1 MDKDFKAEN
10 VELCQNKASIANAK
24 YFVYDVDEQICML
37 HSSTEKQCDL
47 MFGPPTPAYDAESC
61 DGTNISLLIII
72 VTCTACFLILL
83 YVMLMIL
90 FCKIELAALCVC
102 KLKCCSRSEDTQM
115 IIEHEHSIHPIVL
128 KSGQQLF

>member
-1 MDKDFKAEN
+1 MEKDFKAEN

-61 DGTNISLLIII
+61 DGKNIS
-72 VTCTACFLILL
+72 FLIVIVVCVGLFL
-83 YVMLMIL
+83 FLVLFYIMLMIL
-90 FCKIELAALCVC
+90 FSKLELALCVC
-102 KLKCCSRSEDTQM
+102 KMKCCSRSEDTQI
-115 IIEHEHSIHPIVL
+115 IIEHEHPIVL
-128 KSGQQLF
+128 QSGQQLF

>member
-10 VELCQNKASIANAK
+10 VELCQRNAGIVNAK
-24 YFVYDVDEQICML
+24 YFVYDFDEQNCVL

-47 MFGPPTPAYDAESC
+47 IFGPPTPAYDAESC
-61 DGTNISLLIII
+61 DGKNDFLLIVI
-72 VTCTACFLILL
+72 VACIGFFLILF

-90 FCKIELAALCVC
+90 FSKLEIALCLC
-102 KLKCCSRSEDTQM
+102 KMKCCSRSEDTQI
-115 IIEHEHSIHPIVL
+115 IIEHEHNMHPIVL

>member
-10 VELCQNKASIANAK
+10 VELCQRNAGIVNAK
-24 YFVYDVDEQICML
+24 YFVYDFDEQNCVL

-47 MFGPPTPAYDAESC
+47 IFGPPTPAYDAESC
-61 DGTNISLLIII
+61 DGTNNFLLIVI
-72 VTCTACFLILL
+72 VACIGFFLILF

-90 FCKIELAALCVC
+90 FSKLEIALCLC
-102 KLKCCSRSEDTQM
+102 KMKCCSRSEDTQI
-115 IIEHEHSIHPIVL
+115 IIEHEHNMHPIVL

>member
-1 MDKDFKAEN
+1 MDKDFKAED
-10 VELCQNKASIANAK
+10 VEICQRNASVANAK
-24 YFVYDVDEQICML
+24 YFVYDVDEQNCVL

-61 DGTNISLLIII
+61 DGDDYLLLIVMPLCIG
-72 VTCTACFLILL
+72 CFLLLL

-90 FCKIELAALCVC
+90 FSKIELALCVC
-102 KLKCCSRSEDTQM
+102 KMKCCSRSEDTQI
-115 IIEHEHSIHPIVL
+115 IIEHEHNIHPTVL

>member
-10 VELCQNKASIANAK
+10 VELCQSRASIVNAK
-24 YFVYDVDEQICML
+24 YFVYDIVEQNCVL

-47 MFGPPTPAYDAESC
+47 IFGPPTPAYDAESC
-61 DGTNISLLIII
+61 DGTNNFLLIVI
-72 VTCTACFLILL
+72 VACVGFFLILF

-90 FCKIELAALCVC
+90 FSKLEIALCVC
-102 KLKCCSRSEDTQM
+102 KMKCCSRSEDTQI
-115 IIEHEHSIHPIVL
+115 IIEHEHPIVL

>member
-10 VELCQNKASIANAK
+10 VELCQRNAGIVNAK
-24 YFVYDVDEQICML
+24 YFVYDFDEQNCVL

-47 MFGPPTPAYDAESC
+47 IFGPPTPVYDVESC

-115 IIEHEHSIHPIVL
+115 IIKHEHR
-128 KSGQQLF
+128 